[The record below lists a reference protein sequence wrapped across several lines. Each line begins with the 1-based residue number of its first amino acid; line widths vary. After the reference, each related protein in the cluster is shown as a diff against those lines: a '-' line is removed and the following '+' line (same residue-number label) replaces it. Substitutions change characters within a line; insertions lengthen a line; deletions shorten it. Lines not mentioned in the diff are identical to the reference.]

1 MANLNG
7 YLYKLTHLKR
17 GITKYGLA
25 PHKPVLLISVLELI
39 ANGHI
44 AENRVY
50 VDTDLVGTFQEN
62 WRLLVDTLH
71 QPDFTLP
78 FYYLQSER
86 LNNMPIWQLVVKPGC
101 QINAHI
107 KSVNT
112 LINVLEYGHF
122 GPEFFQLLAK
132 PTSRQSLLLALL
144 STYFPATQQMYFDN
158 KQSGEGYYH
167 DLQEYVLNEPEAQ
180 YRTVRIE
187 TEEDVFV
194 RGGLFKKLIPKVYN
208 NTCCITGMRLEST
221 FGHNFIDA
229 CHIMPF
235 SVSHD
240 DKVNNGLALCPNLHR
255 AFDRGLIAVDS
266 DYSIVTSK
274 HINEDIIHAYSLNQ
288 LHGKKLIQ
296 PTSQQYRP
304 ALENLK
310 WHRDQIFK
318 G

>member
-1 MANLNG
+1 MPNLND
-7 YLYKLTHLKR
+7 YLHKLTHLKR

-25 PHKPVLLISVLELI
+25 PHKPVLLISLLELI
-39 ANGHI
+39 GNGHI

-71 QPDFTLP
+71 QPDFTQP
-78 FYYLQSER
+78 FYYLQSEKIGNR
-86 LNNMPIWQLVVKPGC
+86 SIWQLMAKSGC

-112 LINVLEYGHF
+112 LIHVLEYGYFDTELFHLMA
-122 GPEFFQLLAK
+122 E
-132 PTSRQSLLLALL
+132 PTTRQTLLLTLL
-144 STYFPATQQMYFDN
+144 STYFPETQQSYFHN
-158 KQSGEGYYH
+158 KLLGEGYYH
-167 DLQEYVLNEPEAQ
+167 DLQEYVLNEPAAM
-180 YRTVRIE
+180 YKKVKIE
-187 TEEDVFV
+187 TEEDIFV

-255 AFDRGLIAVDS
+255 AFDRGLITVDS
-266 DYSIVTSK
+266 DYFVITSK
-274 HINEDIIHAYSLNQ
+274 HINEDVIHAYSLNQ
-288 LHGKKLIQ
+288 LRGKKLIL
-296 PTSQQYRP
+296 PTAQQYRP
-304 ALENLK
+304 ALENLE
-310 WHRDQIFK
+310 WHRDKIFK
-318 G
+318 N